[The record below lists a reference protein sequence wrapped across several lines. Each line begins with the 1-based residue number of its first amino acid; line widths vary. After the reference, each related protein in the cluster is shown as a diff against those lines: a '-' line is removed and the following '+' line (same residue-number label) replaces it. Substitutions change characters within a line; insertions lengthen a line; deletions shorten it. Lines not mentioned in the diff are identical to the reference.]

1 MVSEVSVLRI
11 RTRLLV
17 FQLIVL
23 IIAVAAVGFFI
34 LSESRA
40 AGEKKLAA
48 EADRLAARLELN
60 LVAPLWN
67 YEESALNASLTAE
80 ASSPSVHALVVREK
94 AGIKVAVNEDGE
106 ARIIEDS
113 VLPQSLS
120 RPPDRKVKI
129 KFQDNDLADV
139 EVFISRRELDEE
151 FRRSVITMI
160 LEMAVFAAAIGLA
173 TLFSVIKT
181 IDRPLNQVVSRV
193 RELGSGDADL
203 TKSLQKAG
211 NDELGALADSLNLFI
226 GKLRSIVEHA
236 KINTEAVRQIQL
248 AVGSNATE
256 TAASIMQITANI
268 KAIGERIAS
277 LDAEAALTGSRL
289 KELDASLSALRSAI
303 ELEHVTVDDTARAA
317 DEMELAGQVVR
328 ANSKEST
335 ESLKMLRGS
344 ALAGGAKLSETGTAV
359 ETIRSKVDTIAEFIG
374 IIDGIASQTNLL
386 AMNAAIEAA
395 HAGAAGKGFSVVADE
410 IRKLA
415 ENSAEQSKSIA
426 GTIQEIIGIIVAA
439 ADSTRETDTAFRE
452 IDNRITGLVGHLE
465 KMNAAI
471 GEFERTGKVIAD
483 AAAKLKEG
491 ARSVESEAQ
500 EIDRARR
507 NAIAAVDTVVN
518 MSAEVSNGMTEIKNA
533 TEEINYAI
541 NDLKDR
547 TNELGDVTTDLS
559 DTMRQFRT

>member
-1 MVSEVSVLRI
+1 VPRTKWNSPGRSSGQI
-11 RTRLLV
+11 R
-17 FQLIVL
+17 
-23 IIAVAAVGFFI
+23 
-34 LSESRA
+34 
-40 AGEKKLAA
+40 
-48 EADRLAARLELN
+48 
-60 LVAPLWN
+60 
-67 YEESALNASLTAE
+67 
-80 ASSPSVHALVVREK
+80 
-94 AGIKVAVNEDGE
+94 
-106 ARIIEDS
+106 
-113 VLPQSLS
+113 
-120 RPPDRKVKI
+120 
-129 KFQDNDLADV
+129 
-139 EVFISRRELDEE
+139 
-151 FRRSVITMI
+151 
-160 LEMAVFAAAIGLA
+160 
-173 TLFSVIKT
+173 
-181 IDRPLNQVVSRV
+181 
-193 RELGSGDADL
+193 
-203 TKSLQKAG
+203 
-211 NDELGALADSLNLFI
+211 
-226 GKLRSIVEHA
+226 
-236 KINTEAVRQIQL
+236 
-248 AVGSNATE
+248 
-256 TAASIMQITANI
+256 
-268 KAIGERIAS
+268 
-277 LDAEAALTGSRL
+277 
-289 KELDASLSALRSAI
+289 
-303 ELEHVTVDDTARAA
+303 
-317 DEMELAGQVVR
+317 
-328 ANSKEST
+328 
-335 ESLKMLRGS
+335 SLKMLRGS

>member
-1 MVSEVSVLRI
+1 LRI

>member
-1 MVSEVSVLRI
+1 MRI